1 MSRRVSCRQKRLRM
15 PWDPHVAEICLD
27 STCRRR
33 RSQNEQPS
41 ARRNACVRRASERER
56 CGEGRTELVERTRG
70 RRLRS
75 KQLAGNFIGPVHIM
89 KVRCLG
95 PPSRQIELV
104 CTCQG
109 WMQSNR
115 AAISRDSSA
124 HDVQSAGDPH
134 YVCTGPSVCN
144 SKGAVGV
151 TTGERIMFVWIRD
164 FKVGQA

>member
-1 MSRRVSCRQKRLRM
+1 MGRNASDCVDS
-15 PWDPHVAEICLD
+15 HVPEICLD
-27 STCRRR
+27 SMCRRR

-75 KQLAGNFIGPVHIM
+75 KQLAGEIIGPVHIM

-95 PPSRQIELV
+95 PLSRQIELARI
-104 CTCQG
+104 CQG
-109 WMQSNR
+109 WMQSDR
-115 AAISRDSSA
+115 AANSRDSST

-134 YVCTGPSVCN
+134 YVCTAPSVRN
-144 SKGAVGV
+144 DKGAVGV
-151 TTGERIMFVWIRD
+151 SRGVLIMSVWNWG
-164 FKVGQA
+164 FKNGPSLGV